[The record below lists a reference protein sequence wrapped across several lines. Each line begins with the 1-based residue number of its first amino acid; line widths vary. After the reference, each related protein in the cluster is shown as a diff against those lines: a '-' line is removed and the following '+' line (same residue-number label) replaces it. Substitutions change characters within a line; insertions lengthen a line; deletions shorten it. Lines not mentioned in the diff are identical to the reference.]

1 MIPLNKTTSSREEKE
16 QHHSEERP
24 NGLQLLVSQAVVS
37 NCRVGDKC
45 SQADILNDLQ
55 SFVSS
60 RQYADMSCYPNEKQ
74 DMTPFSNAAWLNDY
88 SVNCHQLQNLT
99 RRDKGLYGR
108 LKRDGNLPHQIWALS
123 CDQVWM
129 EFIGVE
135 KAHGRP
141 ITFVDAFPVRLWI
154 CQKVPYLICD
164 DRSIS
169 PLSMASSVEST
180 ESFQDLEGSGY
191 LSPQSLQQHRSLSVH
206 SPPTMIDMPPNQTNN
221 PQLRHSHSD
230 SDLIDAPRTFPSSQQ
245 QQQHPLHAVSN
256 TAITGGENYAWGGPP
271 PPYGG
276 SVRNPGVES
285 VGNSPPTYDSITQED
300 STDPGPIVKPPLE
313 DCGGINL
320 DAGNGDDVDESL
332 KMNTASTALLMNV
345 EKTVQV
351 QLEHFQL
358 MSLLRLGDE
367 IGTMM
372 ARIELDN
379 KERNTVLGGGG
390 GSTGESHQQQD
401 HGRSDPNMTITGVSP
416 PPQPP
421 PPHSPVNDAEQES
434 VLLNISVPHV
444 LIDLVLA
451 PCMGID
457 PIQRLSLQERVEH
470 EKQQKRNS
478 SKKSSID
485 QQQQQQQQQQNIIS
499 SAEDAVGN
507 ELPMR
512 SRGKSSVSS
521 SPKSHSLTGTPNLSD
536 NRSLVASTMTLESLA
551 SSVEP
556 QQLQNPLQR
565 RNSNNINTG
574 IQQQQQ
580 QRNQAPSG
588 YTKETFRDA
597 QVQAGDPLVD
607 ANLRPSGENQLISV
621 LRIHAESVKVGIESK
636 SGNNVVK
643 VTSNKLQLNE
653 LGNMKY
659 GKVLDP
665 RGSIIED
672 NKEQATSTVNMN
684 SLTGDAMVK
693 LRMTTGPEAEQFAKD
708 GKEFGFAD
716 IRVSSLAAALL
727 MSTVDNLTEFG
738 EDEYVF
744 PTMPFRVRVTGSDIS
759 MYDDKPR
766 RSRSSIKLPPSHVV
780 ISDLI
785 VERDSSGVVT
795 LNPAGH
801 HVESLHGGNGA
812 ECVSSSGELSHH
824 VGIFTGGSH
833 SGVASSLS
841 SVSLSSSLSHGA
853 TTTSGSLS
861 RDLEGDDVDA
871 AMIIHQQVNALIG
884 ENGRLVEDLKLVN
897 AKVNG
902 MHAERESLLKVI
914 DKLQK
919 ELMMSN
925 RENDDL
931 QNRMRS
937 FSISSSGN
945 HGGGR
950 RPNQR

>member
-1 MIPLNKTTSSREEKE
+1 M
-16 QHHSEERP
+16 
-24 NGLQLLVSQAVVS
+24 
-37 NCRVGDKC
+37 
-45 SQADILNDLQ
+45 
-55 SFVSS
+55 
-60 RQYADMSCYPNEKQ
+60 
-74 DMTPFSNAAWLNDY
+74 
-88 SVNCHQLQNLT
+88 
-99 RRDKGLYGR
+99 
-108 LKRDGNLPHQIWALS
+108 
-123 CDQVWM
+123 
-129 EFIGVE
+129 
-135 KAHGRP
+135 
-141 ITFVDAFPVRLWI
+141 
-154 CQKVPYLICD
+154 
-164 DRSIS
+164 
-169 PLSMASSVEST
+169 
-180 ESFQDLEGSGY
+180 
-191 LSPQSLQQHRSLSVH
+191 
-206 SPPTMIDMPPNQTNN
+206 
-221 PQLRHSHSD
+221 
-230 SDLIDAPRTFPSSQQ
+230 
-245 QQQHPLHAVSN
+245 
-256 TAITGGENYAWGGPP
+256 
-271 PPYGG
+271 
-276 SVRNPGVES
+276 
-285 VGNSPPTYDSITQED
+285 
-300 STDPGPIVKPPLE
+300 
-313 DCGGINL
+313 
-320 DAGNGDDVDESL
+320 
-332 KMNTASTALLMNV
+332 
-345 EKTVQV
+345 
-351 QLEHFQL
+351 
-358 MSLLRLGDE
+358 
-367 IGTMM
+367 
-372 ARIELDN
+372 
-379 KERNTVLGGGG
+379 
-390 GSTGESHQQQD
+390 
-401 HGRSDPNMTITGVSP
+401 
-416 PPQPP
+416 
-421 PPHSPVNDAEQES
+421 
-434 VLLNISVPHV
+434 

-470 EKQQKRNS
+470 EKQQKRKS

-485 QQQQQQQQQQNIIS
+485 QQQQQQQNIVS
-499 SAEDAVGN
+499 SVEDAVGN

-512 SRGKSSVSS
+512 SRGRSSVSS
-521 SPKSHSLTGTPNLSD
+521 SPKSQSLTGTPNLSE
-536 NRSLVASTMTLESLA
+536 NRSLAASTMALESLA

-556 QQLQNPLQR
+556 QQPKNPLQR

-574 IQQQQQ
+574 VQQQQQ

-597 QVQAGDPLVD
+597 QQAGDPLVD

-643 VTSNKLQLNE
+643 VTLNKLQLNE

-672 NKEQATSTVNMN
+672 NKEQAAGTVNMN

-738 EDEYVF
+738 EDEYVL

-801 HVESLHGGNGA
+801 HAASPHGGNGA
-812 ECVSSSGELSHH
+812 ECVSSSGVSSHH
-824 VGIFTGGSH
+824 VGSFTGGSH
-833 SGVASSLS
+833 SGVASSVS

-861 RDLEGDDVDA
+861 RDLEGDDGDA
-871 AMIIHQQVNALIG
+871 AMIIHQQVDALIG

-937 FSISSSGN
+937 FSISSSSN

-950 RPNQR
+950 RPNQY